1 MTWILG
7 CSWVSFI
14 SSPFSCPSLTKYM
27 RSHTSPAISPPNS
40 YRVNRLSALSQAH
53 SSQSDTP
60 ANRRKCGAGAGS
72 VGEETERCIPI
83 FQHVLLLCH
92 RFVILQC
99 RHRAQSTFQH
109 VWCHAEFR
117 RPRPGITI
125 RRRPP
130 VYQSRQQWDAG
141 RVYFISAPTSDIG
154 IRFRLLLLPSI
165 LFLYPFLQSPPPTGP
180 SEVTS
185 LRNVYHSF
193 CSDFANPL
201 PTPTHPGLI
210 NSRHPSPPATRM
222 ERVGEP
228 VGRGC

>member
-1 MTWILG
+1 
-7 CSWVSFI
+7 
-14 SSPFSCPSLTKYM
+14 M

-40 YRVNRLSALSQAH
+40 YGVNRLSTLSQVH

-60 ANRRKCGAGAGS
+60 TNRGKRGAGASS
-72 VGEETERCIPI
+72 VSEETEGRIPV

-99 RHRAQSTFQH
+99 WHRAQSTFQH

-141 RVYFISAPTSDIG
+141 RVYFISAPTSDIR

-165 LFLYPFLQSPPPTGP
+165 LFLHPFLQSPPPTIP

-185 LRNVYHSF
+185 VRNVCHSF
-193 CSDFANPL
+193 CGDFANPL
-201 PTPTHPGLI
+201 PTPAH
-210 NSRHPSPPATRM
+210 
-222 ERVGEP
+222 
-228 VGRGC
+228 